1 MKIIM
6 FVLIFLILGS
16 LIIIN
21 NNDIKMSDSGSLK
34 TFSELYFDW
43 IGNFYLNI
51 KTTTGNAVKLDWFP
65 E

>member
-21 NNDIKMSDSGSLK
+21 NNDIKMSDSGGLK

-43 IGNFYLNI
+43 IGNFYFNI